1 MKQHRIEGF
10 QARLLV
16 LGAAVAVAALVG
28 ACSEPESGPTST
40 ATPNGT
46 SAAATATG
54 TAAATGSAPATPT
67 GQATIPAGTPKPGQ
81 AGRVAKAGDTVSV
94 NYTGTLDDGKEF
106 DSSKGREPLKFTIGA
121 GDVIVG
127 FDRAVTG
134 LEVGKSAKVR
144 MEAKEAYGERR
155 DDLIVKVPIADAPPG
170 LQVGQRVSIGQR
182 PAVVTAINST
192 EVTVDA
198 NHELAG
204 KALTFEVM
212 LVSFEN

>member
-1 MKQHRIEGF
+1 M
-10 QARLLV
+10 
-16 LGAAVAVAALVG
+16 
-28 ACSEPESGPTST
+28 
-40 ATPNGT
+40 
-46 SAAATATG
+46 
-54 TAAATGSAPATPT
+54 
-67 GQATIPAGTPKPGQ
+67 
-81 AGRVAKAGDTVSV
+81 
-94 NYTGTLDDGKEF
+94 
-106 DSSKGREPLKFTIGA
+106 
-121 GDVIVG
+121 IVG